1 MFVNIVARVGMPPG
15 TPTFTPGC
23 QLYTRS
29 AGINSAETLITPAE
43 AKDRRTAKT
52 FDNLMPDKYIANR
65 EPNIPSIRPAKRKI
79 AIKLSD

>member
-1 MFVNIVARVGMPPG
+1 
-15 TPTFTPGC
+15 
-23 QLYTRS
+23 
-29 AGINSAETLITPAE
+29 LITPAE